1 MYGVP
6 SDLDLRR
13 FQGDSL
19 IQIALGEWQIQ
30 FRFQSGTNISVEG
43 HWELKN
49 SSGVL
54 MDKAMENAKRENYK
68 IHCLLGRT
76 VLETMLEAPTS
87 FTLVFD
93 NGMSLT
99 IFDDS
104 EQYESFS
111 IQPGNIFV

>member
-1 MYGVP
+1 MHGVP
-6 SDLDLRR
+6 RDLDVRR

-30 FRFQSGTNISVEG
+30 FLFQSGTNISVDG

-54 MDKAMENAKRENYK
+54 MDKAMENVERENYK
-68 IHCLLGRT
+68 IHYLLGRT
-76 VLETMLEAPTS
+76 VVETMLAAPTS

-93 NGMSLT
+93 NGMSVT
-99 IFDDS
+99 VFDDS
-104 EQYESFS
+104 DQFESFS